1 MNRTGV
7 QSIYTSNLYSSSL
20 DGELV
25 QDTATTFIPRTEQGA
40 YRLYTFINN
49 TWTIVDKDGL
59 TYKLGYSSST
69 QVYDNAQP
77 THTAMW
83 MLEEQRDTNN
93 NFISYG
99 YVKDSNQIYPD
110 VITYTG
116 SGSTA
121 GAHQVTFLREARG
134 DTLTAYD
141 KGFAATTSYRI
152 SAIKA
157 WADGALVRTY
167 TLTYG
172 TGITA
177 GVQYFRPLQRVVA
190 LRAALKRSLFL
201 KSIVHVGDE
210 QKMDGERRM
219 SVTSKQV

>member
-1 MNRTGV
+1 MNIHSYSCGRTDFSQICNCGTTVNSEKLTPQSVLAWKISIPYIERVNRTGV

-69 QVYDNAQP
+69 QVYDPAQP

-157 WADGALVRTY
+157 WADGALVRTPH
-167 TLTYG
+167 LWHG
-172 TGITA
+172 
-177 GVQYFRPLQRVVA
+177 
-190 LRAALKRSLFL
+190 K
-201 KSIVHVGDE
+201 
-210 QKMDGERRM
+210 
-219 SVTSKQV
+219 